1 LINLRFWCLLDAR
14 TIKVGRECNIR
25 QGVNS
30 MQLRHSR
37 LESPEGTLQQLLG
50 PMRVHI
56 NAEDALLA
64 ARNSRALLAYLANT
78 NQQKMVLKSC
88 LNRN

>member
-1 LINLRFWCLLDAR
+1 
-14 TIKVGRECNIR
+14 
-25 QGVNS
+25 

-37 LESPEGTLQQLLG
+37 LDSPEKTLLLLG

-56 NAEDALLA
+56 NAENALLA
-64 ARNSRALLAYLANT
+64 ARDFHALLVYLANT
-78 NQQKMVLKSC
+78 NRQKMVLKSY

>member
-1 LINLRFWCLLDAR
+1 
-14 TIKVGRECNIR
+14 VGRQCNIR

-37 LESPEGTLQQLLG
+37 LESHEETQLQLRLLG

-64 ARNSRALLAYLANT
+64 TRNSRALLA
-78 NQQKMVLKSC
+78 
-88 LNRN
+88 

>member
-1 LINLRFWCLLDAR
+1 
-14 TIKVGRECNIR
+14 
-25 QGVNS
+25 

-37 LESPEGTLQQLLG
+37 LDIPEKTLLLLLG

-56 NAEDALLA
+56 NAENALLA
-64 ARNSRALLAYLANT
+64 ARDFHALLVYLANT
-78 NQQKMVLKSC
+78 NRQKMVLKSY

>member
-1 LINLRFWCLLDAR
+1 LINLRFWCLLGAR
-14 TIKVGRECNIR
+14 TIKVRRQCNIR

-37 LESPEGTLQQLLG
+37 LDSPEKTLLLLG

-56 NAEDALLA
+56 NAENALLA
-64 ARNSRALLAYLANT
+64 ARDSHALLVYLVGGEKPSEPA
-78 NQQKMVLKSC
+78 
-88 LNRN
+88 

>member
-1 LINLRFWCLLDAR
+1 LINLRFWCLLGAR
-14 TIKVGRECNIR
+14 TIKVGRQCNIR

-37 LESPEGTLQQLLG
+37 LEGLEETQLQLRLLG

-64 ARNSRALLAYLANT
+64 ARNSRALLA
-78 NQQKMVLKSC
+78 
-88 LNRN
+88 

>member
-1 LINLRFWCLLDAR
+1 
-14 TIKVGRECNIR
+14 
-25 QGVNS
+25 

-37 LESPEGTLQQLLG
+37 LESLEETQLQLRLLG

-64 ARNSRALLAYLANT
+64 ARNSRALLA
-78 NQQKMVLKSC
+78 
-88 LNRN
+88 